1 MDTKKIGTFLSQ
13 LRHEKN
19 LTQEQ
24 LGEQLG
30 VTNKT
35 VSRWETGNYMP
46 PVEVLMQLS
55 EFYGISI
62 NEILSGQRLEDSAYK
77 EKAEENIKMV
87 LESSAFQLE
96 DRIAFFQKKWKK
108 DHVFSLIVEMLII
121 LAVMAAGFLLD
132 NGLQF
137 VAILAG
143 FIWSIVKYNQMMA
156 YVERNAYGKE
166 QEKR

>member
-35 VSRWETGNYMP
+35 VSRWENGNYMP
-46 PVEVLMQLS
+46 PVEILMQLS

-108 DHVFSLIVEMLII
+108 DHAFSLTVEMLII

-137 VAILAG
+137 VGILAG
-143 FIWSIVKYNQMMA
+143 FIWSIVKYNQMMT
-156 YVERNAYGKE
+156 YVERNAYGK
-166 QEKR
+166 KN